1 MRVAGRCVIMNA
13 EMTFEDRLPVD
24 AVRALVDRHG
34 LWRVVRA
41 ALAAAALPGPGR
53 KVRVMHA
60 DALSDHL
67 RRDIR
72 LPPQGARQVHWP
84 PQR

>member
-1 MRVAGRCVIMNA
+1 MCDHERSNDVR
-13 EMTFEDRLPVD
+13 RPVD
-24 AVRALVDRHG
+24 AVRALVDQHG

-41 ALAAAALPGPGR
+41 ELAAAALPGPRR
-53 KVRVMHA
+53 KVRVMRA